1 MRSRSSILLG
11 LLLVILASTVAFGAP
26 EFQAYLP
33 SSVNLNPGDKD
44 VLVHEIRVEDV
55 MTPVRL
61 KEVTLK
67 NVGTASSNELE
78 RVELRY
84 RREGGSWQTVPLEDL
99 SGVNSGITFSLPG
112 DGLTLEMGEIGEFRF
127 LVSVAGPDRVPVSKY
142 GEDVSLQLAGM
153 LHYVYLDD
161 NGEAVESVSS
171 SWVEDPGM
179 DRIPRAGFEEI
190 QGDAPRSDILQ
201 PGTTPVIGDFVFRDS
216 DTNRA
221 GVEVDLIKVSNR
233 SGAQNPVVLGQDIT
247 ELTLEV
253 RIRQD
258 GELIERTISREVS
271 SPTTEVAFPT
281 EPGGWWDGRC
291 QDGCEVSIQV
301 EGLVS
306 ARGPVQGMELRTGI
320 ALETKENNG
329 MSGYPFRQRSSVP
342 ETAVQSVVVQG
353 LEAIEEVTDWR
364 SGVIN
369 RGETYTQRLVLSDRD
384 RDKDDFVVNKVSLR
398 NEGTLDSSGVEG
410 VAVYRVTTD
419 GQLEELASGLS
430 LTSDWQ
436 TLIAPEGR
444 RIPDEGRGVFEIRY
458 EISEAAETDTSFQP
472 VVQFRGSEGEITNV
486 PSPVHTSPES
496 LTIYPYGPEIVEAS
510 RGSMGGSPISGREG
524 VIGQRI
530 DIMDRDENRL
540 DLLIN
545 PIVIKN
551 AGTATGSDFRKLEL
565 YDSDGNLLETVTD
578 LTGLSTAGITL
589 DDLDGKTT
597 VTDSQAGNWRTFY
610 IYLTPRTGIGQE
622 TLDLHTTLYGT
633 EGEEDVVVDL
643 KGPKLQVGSGAGQPG
658 GLSRAQP
665 DTGGQEEAGD
675 MDQPFGFGFAAG
687 TSYPEFPSL
696 GANLFLEASLGE
708 LGLGESAGPGGNGF
722 GRFGFEVDSLPQA
735 GYYYPNLS
743 LGYRWPFDSGV
754 NQFVGAGGGAVFL
767 AGLSDTFGVHGI
779 YGVTTTELF
788 EEEIPVLLQAKLKY
802 IGEPI
807 SETVLGV
814 NLGVLFS

>member
-11 LLLVILASTVAFGAP
+11 ILLVILASTVAFGAP

-33 SSVNLNPGDKD
+33 SSVNLNPEDQD
-44 VLVHEIRVEDV
+44 VLVHEIRAEDV
-55 MTPVRL
+55 MTPVRI

-67 NVGTASSNELE
+67 NLGTASSNELE
-78 RVELRY
+78 RIKLRY
-84 RREGGSWQTVPLEDL
+84 RKNGGSWQTVPLTDL
-99 SGVNSGITFSLPG
+99 SGVNSGITFSLPD

-142 GEDVSLQLAGM
+142 GEAVSLQLAGM
-153 LHYVYLDD
+153 LHYVYLDGR
-161 NGEAVESVSS
+161 GEAVESVSS
-171 SWVEDPGM
+171 SWVEDPGV
-179 DRIPRAGFEEI
+179 DKIPRAGFEVVESR
-190 QGDAPRSDILQ
+190 APDEDILQ
-201 PGTTPVIGDFVFRDS
+201 PGTTPVIGDFVFRDDDINS
-216 DTNRA
+216 D
-221 GVEVDLIKVSNR
+221 GVEVDLIKISNR

-253 RIRQD
+253 RIKKDEQVR
-258 GELIERTISREVS
+258 ERTISRKVS

-281 EPGGWWDGRC
+281 EPGGWWDGSC
-291 QDGCEVSIQV
+291 QDGCEVSIKIK
-301 EGLVS
+301 GLVS
-306 ARGPVQGMELRTGI
+306 AKGPVQGMELRTGI

-342 ETAVQSVVVQG
+342 EAGVQSVVVQG
-353 LEAIEEVTDWR
+353 LESIEEVTDWR

-384 RDKDDFVVNKVSLR
+384 RDEDDFVVNKISLR
-398 NEGTLDSSGVEG
+398 NEGTLDSSGVEA
-410 VAVYRVTTD
+410 VSVYRVSTD
-419 GQLEELASGLS
+419 GELKELASGLS

-436 TLIAPEGR
+436 VLTASAGR
-444 RIPDEGRGVFEIRY
+444 TVPDDGRSVFEVRY
-458 EISEAAETDTSFQP
+458 EISEDAETDTSFQP
-472 VVQFRGSEGEITNV
+472 VVQFRGSEGGITNA
-486 PSPVHTSPES
+486 PSPVHTSPEP
-496 LTIYPYGPEIVEAS
+496 LTIYPYGPEIVEAR
-510 RGSMGGSPISGREG
+510 RGYMGGSPISGREG

-578 LTGLSTAGITL
+578 LNGLSTAGITL

-597 VTDSQAGNWRTFY
+597 VTDSQTGNWRTFY
-610 IYLTPRTGIGQE
+610 IYLVPKPGMGQE
-622 TLDLHTTLYGT
+622 TLNLQTTLYAT

-643 KGPKLQVGSGAGQPG
+643 QGPSIRVGSGGGAPG
-658 GLSRAQP
+658 GLFGGQP
-665 DTGGQEEAGD
+665 DTTGTEETEAL
-675 MDQPFGFGFAAG
+675 DQPFGFGFAAG

-696 GANLFLEASLGE
+696 GAKLFLEVPLDE
-708 LGLGESAGPGGNGF
+708 LGLSGDQGLDGNAF
-722 GRFGFEVDSLPQA
+722 SRFGFEVDSLPQS

-743 LGYRWPFDSGV
+743 LGYKWPFDTGV
-754 NQFVGAGGGAVFL
+754 NQFIGAGGGAVFL
-767 AGLSDTFGVHGI
+767 PGLSDTFGVHGV

-788 EEEIPVLLQAKLKY
+788 EEDIPLLLQAQLKY
-802 IGEPI
+802 INEPI

>member
-11 LLLVILASTVAFGAP
+11 LLLVLLASTVAFGAP

-33 SSVNLNPGDKD
+33 SSVNLNPGDQD

-55 MTPVRL
+55 MTPVRI
-61 KEVTLK
+61 KEITLR
-67 NVGTASSNELE
+67 NAGTASSNELE
-78 RVELRY
+78 RIELRY
-84 RREGGSWQTVPLEDL
+84 RKESGSWQSVPINDL
-99 SGVNSGITFSLPG
+99 SGINSGITFSLPG

-153 LHYVYLDD
+153 THYVYLDGD
-161 NGEAVESVSS
+161 GEAVESVSS
-171 SWVEDPGM
+171 SWVEDPGI
-179 DRIPRAGFEEI
+179 DKIPRAGFEEMESSPP
-190 QGDAPRSDILQ
+190 DEDILQ
-201 PGTTPVIGDFVFRDS
+201 PGTKPVIGDFVFRDQ
-216 DTNRA
+216 DTNSA
-221 GVEVDLIKVSNR
+221 GVEVDLIKVRNR

-253 RIRQD
+253 RIRQ
-258 GELIERTISREVS
+258 GEKLIERTISRKVS

-291 QDGCEVSIQV
+291 QDGCDVSIKV
-301 EGLVS
+301 KGKVPGK
-306 ARGPVQGMELRTGI
+306 GPVQGMELRTGI
-320 ALETKENNG
+320 TLDTKENNG
-329 MSGYPFRQRSSVP
+329 MSGYPFRQRNRVP
-342 ETAVQSVVVQG
+342 ESGVQSVVVQG
-353 LEAIEEVTDWR
+353 LESIEEVTDWR

-369 RGETYTQRLVLSDRD
+369 RGETYTQRLVLSDSD
-384 RDKDDFVVNKVSLR
+384 RDKDDFVVDKVSFR
-398 NEGTLDSSGVEG
+398 NEGTLDSSGIAEIT
-410 VAVYRVTTD
+410 VYRVTTD
-419 GQLEELASGLS
+419 GQLRELASGLN

-436 TLIAPEGR
+436 TLVASEGR
-444 RIPDEGRGVFEIRY
+444 RIPDDGRGLFEVHY
-458 EISEAAETDTSFQP
+458 EISEDAETDTSFQP
-472 VVQFRGSEGEITNV
+472 VVQFRGSEGGITDV

-496 LTIYPYGPEIVEAS
+496 LIIYPYGPEIVEAR
-510 RGSMGGSPISGREG
+510 RGSMRGSPIGGREG

-565 YDSDGNLLETVTD
+565 YDSNGNLLETVTD
-578 LTGLSTAGITL
+578 LNGLSTAGVTL
-589 DDLDGKTT
+589 DNLDGKTT
-597 VTDSQAGNWRTFY
+597 VADSQAGNWRTFY
-610 IYLTPRTGIGQE
+610 IYLIPRPGIGQE
-622 TLDLHTTLYGT
+622 SLDLKTTLYGT

-643 KGPKLQVGSGAGQPG
+643 QGPRIQVGAGRTRTEGLYSAQPEVTAREGAGT
-658 GLSRAQP
+658 L
-665 DTGGQEEAGD
+665 E
-675 MDQPFGFGFAAG
+675 QPFGFGLAAG
-687 TSYPEFPSL
+687 TSYPGFPSL
-696 GANLFLEASLGE
+696 SANLFLEVPLGE
-708 LGLGESAGPGGNGF
+708 LGLAENQGIAGNGF
-722 GRFGFEVDSLPQA
+722 SRFGFEVDSLPQS

-743 LGYRWPFDSGV
+743 LGYRWPFEAGI
-754 NQFVGAGGGAVFL
+754 NQFVGAGGGAAFL
-767 AGLSDTFGVHGI
+767 TGLGDTFGIHGV

-814 NLGVLFS
+814 NFGVLFS